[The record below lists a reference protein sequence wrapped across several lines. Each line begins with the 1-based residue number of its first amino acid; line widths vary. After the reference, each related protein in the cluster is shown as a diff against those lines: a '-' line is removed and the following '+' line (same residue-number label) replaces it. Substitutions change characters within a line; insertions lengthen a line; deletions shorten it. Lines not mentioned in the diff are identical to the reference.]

1 MLLSQIVFLWNSTF
15 ILPIFRTFHLE
26 SSAFLTRLHKEF
38 IQVHPSPS
46 FPHLSKPDSCSLHGF
61 ANDSISLLTQINPDT
76 GYDNNPIFGILITP
90 LSTYSSYRNATI
102 AADSAAVTLVSFSE
116 GSSSTTLEFGV
127 AMSEARAVSTA
138 ATAGSEMRRG
148 RRRFGGGGGGEAVW
162 RGILSFVAAM
172 QTIALAA
179 SSFFG
184 ASGKMISVRRGKRPM
199 NLVEWQ
205 DDASF
210 GRGL

>member
-1 MLLSQIVFLWNSTF
+1 
-15 ILPIFRTFHLE
+15 
-26 SSAFLTRLHKEF
+26 
-38 IQVHPSPS
+38 
-46 FPHLSKPDSCSLHGF
+46 
-61 ANDSISLLTQINPDT
+61 
-76 GYDNNPIFGILITP
+76 
-90 LSTYSSYRNATI
+90 
-102 AADSAAVTLVSFSE
+102 
-116 GSSSTTLEFGV
+116 
-127 AMSEARAVSTA
+127 MSEARAVSTA